1 MDSSRRSLRHLEP
14 KNSSSETSTND
25 PQRSSTID
33 SGRGSFATAERTPTL
48 DRATTDTASSSL
60 SRDTPLDDNDNNAQE
75 DLQQNKTICIRPQRV
90 MVHKCY
96 EQSYVSH
103 IDHPSAFFIQLA
115 CFREKCEQLHVEIN
129 DFYSKK
135 PTTNT
140 LSSWKRGD
148 YCIVKYNDGEFYRA
162 RIIAAPK
169 ENKTIN
175 SYDVVYIDYGN
186 WNQVPSTDIR
196 SIERKFT
203 DFPAQAIP
211 CSLHKSLP
219 INSTWCKNPDAM
231 DFFED
236 LVFNKYVDVIF
247 HSRSPRNYWPL
258 SFAELKLSS
267 SKSNVHECMLKKH
280 LIKEVS
286 DEKIFQEFYHLL
298 QPADHIIYSIPY
310 EDEEHDDDNDDY
322 P

>member
-1 MDSSRRSLRHLEP
+1 MDSNRRSVRHLEP

-33 SGRGSFATAERTPTL
+33 SGHGSLSTTTRTPTL
-48 DRATTDTASSSL
+48 DRATTDTLSSSL
-60 SRDTPLDDNDNNAQE
+60 SRDTPLDDNNAQE
-75 DLQQNKTICIRPQRV
+75 DLQQNKTICIRPQSV

-103 IDHPSAFFIQLA
+103 IDHPSAFFIQLE
-115 CFREKCEQLHVEIN
+115 CFRIKYEQLQMEIN
-129 DFYSKK
+129 EFYSEKS
-135 PTTNT
+135 TTNT
-140 LSSWKRGD
+140 SSSWERGD
-148 YCIVKYNDGEFYRA
+148 YCIVKYNDGQFYRS
-162 RIIAAPK
+162 RIIATPE

-186 WNQVPSTDIR
+186 WNKVRPTDIH

-203 DFPAQAIP
+203 TFPAQAIP

-219 INSTWCKNPDAM
+219 IYGTWCENPDTM
-231 DFFED
+231 NFFED
-236 LVFNKYVDVIF
+236 LVLNKYVDVIF
-247 HSRSPRNYWPL
+247 HSKSPRNYWPL

-267 SKSNVHECMLKKH
+267 SKSNVHECMLEQR

-286 DEKIFQEFYHLL
+286 NEKISQEFYHLL
-298 QPADHIIYSIPY
+298 KSADHIIYSIPY
-310 EDEEHDDDNDDY
+310 EEEEHDDDNDDC

>member
-129 DFYSKK
+129 
-135 PTTNT
+135 
-140 LSSWKRGD
+140 
-148 YCIVKYNDGEFYRA
+148 
-162 RIIAAPK
+162 
-169 ENKTIN
+169 
-175 SYDVVYIDYGN
+175 
-186 WNQVPSTDIR
+186 
-196 SIERKFT
+196 
-203 DFPAQAIP
+203 
-211 CSLHKSLP
+211 
-219 INSTWCKNPDAM
+219 TWCKNPDAM